1 MLAQDRAEK
10 HLLSSTLRTGASTDA
25 EQKPESCMPSRFVVV
40 LSLLLATASAT
51 ASVAAQQPTQRSA
64 PAADF
69 DAYVANAMKT
79 FDAPGAAIAIV
90 KDGKVVFAKG
100 YGVRRLGSPTPID
113 TNTLFQI
120 ASNTKAFTTASLAML
135 VDEGK
140 LKWDDPVTKYLPWFQ
155 LSDPYVT
162 RELTVRDLI
171 THRSGLGLG
180 AGDLLWLHSN
190 YSRDEMLRR
199 MRYARVASSFRSK
212 YAYDN
217 VLYAAAGEVVAAASG
232 KSWDEFVRERILQ
245 PLGMTDVLTGVAGL
259 SANADM
265 ASPHSV
271 IDGRQQLI
279 SLDSVDV
286 IAPAGGIIASVS
298 DIAKWMIV
306 QLDSGRVGNTRL
318 WNAARTRD
326 MWSGQTIIPIAPP
339 SVPALAPVTPNF
351 SEYGLGWDL
360 QDYRGHKIVTHTGGL
375 GGMTS
380 RTLLVPDARL
390 GIIMLTNSETPLI
403 NVIPFRAMDDM
414 LGTPRLDWTAIRLE
428 ASRKARESAAGV
440 EARAASTRNRESKP
454 SLPLAKYAGNYNDA
468 MYGDASI
475 TEENGHLVLRFAH
488 SPEFTGDLEHWQYD
502 TFVAHWRTKTIPDAY
517 VTFSLTASGDIDTM
531 KMAAVSP
538 LADFSYDY
546 QDLLFHPMPKNYSP
560 NPQR

>member
-1 MLAQDRAEK
+1 ML
-10 HLLSSTLRTGASTDA
+10 
-25 EQKPESCMPSRFVVV
+25 SRVALI
-40 LSLLLATASAT
+40 LSLPLTAVSA
-51 ASVAAQQPTQRSA
+51 AAQQSAQRALPS
-64 PAADF
+64 ADF
-69 DAYVANAMKT
+69 DAYVATALKT

-100 YGVRRLGSPTPID
+100 YGVKKVGSPAPID
-113 TNTLFQI
+113 THTLFQI

-190 YSRDEMLRR
+190 YSRDEVLHRI
-199 MRYARVASSFRSK
+199 RYARVASSFRSR

-232 KSWDEFVRERILQ
+232 KPWDAFVKERILQ
-245 PLGMTDVLTGVAGL
+245 PLGMTGALTGVAEL
-259 SANADM
+259 SPSADM
-265 ASPHSV
+265 ASPYSM
-271 IDGRQQLI
+271 IDGREQLI

-318 WNAARTRD
+318 WSAARTRD
-326 MWSGQTIIPIAPP
+326 MWSGQTILPIAPP
-339 SVPALAPVTPNF
+339 PAPALAPVTPNF
-351 SEYGLGWDL
+351 SEYGLGWFL

-390 GIIMLTNSETPLI
+390 GIVILTNSETPLI
-403 NVIPFRAMDDM
+403 NAIPFRAMDDM
-414 LGTPRLDWTAIRLE
+414 LGTPRLDWVAIDE
-428 ASRKARESAAGV
+428 AAQKKALASGAEV
-440 EARAASTRNRESKP
+440 EAKAASSRNHDSKP
-454 SLPLAKYAGNYNDA
+454 SLPLARYAGNYNDA

-475 TEENGHLVLRFAH
+475 ADENGHLVLRFAH

-517 VTFSLTASGDIDTM
+517 VTFSLNASGDIDTM

-546 QDLLFHPMPKNYSP
+546 QDLLFHPVPKNYSP
-560 NPQR
+560 NPPR

>member
-1 MLAQDRAEK
+1 MLSRVALA
-10 HLLSSTLRTGASTDA
+10 LSFTLAAG
-25 EQKPESCMPSRFVVV
+25 
-40 LSLLLATASAT
+40 SA
-51 ASVAAQQPTQRSA
+51 AAQQPAQRTLPS
-64 PAADF
+64 ADF
-69 DAYVANAMKT
+69 DAYVASAMKA

-100 YGVRRLGSPTPID
+100 YGVRKLGSPAPID
-113 TNTLFQI
+113 AHTLFQI

-162 RELTVRDLI
+162 RELTVRDLL

-190 YSRDEMLRR
+190 YSRDEILHRI
-199 MRYARVASSFRSK
+199 RYARVASSFRSR

-217 VLYAAAGEVVAAASG
+217 VLYVAAGEVLAAASG
-232 KSWDEFVRERILQ
+232 KPWDEFVRERILQ

-259 SANADM
+259 SASANM
-265 ASPHSV
+265 ASPHSM
-271 IDGRQQLI
+271 IDGRQQVI

-286 IAPAGGIIASVS
+286 IAPAGGLIASVD
-298 DIAKWMIV
+298 DIAKWMIA
-306 QLDSGRVGNTRL
+306 QLDSGRTGNTRL
-318 WNAARTRD
+318 WSAARTRD
-326 MWSGQTIIPIAPP
+326 MWSGQTILPISPP
-339 SVPALAPVTPNF
+339 SVPELAPVTPNF

-380 RTLLVPDARL
+380 RTLLVPGANL

-428 ASRKARESAAGV
+428 ASRKARARAAGV
-440 EARAASTRNRESKP
+440 EAKAASSRNRDSKP
-454 SLPLAKYAGNYNDA
+454 SLPLAGYAGNYNDM

-475 TEENGHLVLRFAH
+475 VEENGHLVLRFAH
-488 SPEFTGDLEHWQYD
+488 SPEFTADLEHWQYD
-502 TFVAHWRTKTIPDAY
+502 TFLAHWRTKTIPDAF
-517 VTFSLTASGDIDTM
+517 VTVSLTASGDIDTM

-546 QDLLFHPMPKNYSP
+546 QDLLFRPVEKGYSA
-560 NPQR
+560 NPPR

>member
-1 MLAQDRAEK
+1 MQARVLILSLSLA
-10 HLLSSTLRTGASTDA
+10 GASA
-25 EQKPESCMPSRFVVV
+25 
-40 LSLLLATASAT
+40 
-51 ASVAAQQPTQRSA
+51 AAQQPTPRSQ

-69 DAYVANAMKT
+69 DAYVTSAMKT

-100 YGVRRLGSPTPID
+100 YGVKKLGAPSPID
-113 TNTLFQI
+113 THTLFQI

-162 RELTVRDLI
+162 RELTVRDLL

-180 AGDLLWLHSN
+180 AGDLLWMHSN
-190 YSRDEMLRR
+190 YTRDEILHRI
-199 MRYARVASSFRSK
+199 RYARVASSFRSR

-232 KSWDEFVRERILQ
+232 MPWNEFVRKRILE
-245 PLGMTDVLTGVAGL
+245 PLGMTETLTGVAELGTNPQM
-259 SANADM
+259 S
-265 ASPHSV
+265 SPHSM
-271 IDGRQQLI
+271 IDGREQVI

-286 IAPAGGIIASVS
+286 IAPAGAIIANVN
-298 DIAKWMIV
+298 DIAKWMIA

-318 WNAARTRD
+318 WSAARTRD
-326 MWSGQTIIPIAPP
+326 MWAGQTILPISQP
-339 SVPALAPVTPNF
+339 STPALAPVTPNF
-351 SEYGLGWDL
+351 YEYGLGWFL
-360 QDYRGHKIVTHTGGL
+360 QDYRGHKIITHTGGL

-390 GIIMLTNSETPLI
+390 GIIILTNSETALI
-403 NVIPFRAMDDM
+403 NAIPFRAMDDM
-414 LGTPRLDWTAIRLE
+414 LGTPRLDWVSIYDAAHKKAL
-428 ASRKARESAAGV
+428 ASSAAV
-440 EARAASTRNRESKP
+440 EAKAAGSRNHDSKP
-454 SLPLAKYAGNYNDA
+454 SLPLAKYAGDYNDL
-468 MYGDASI
+468 MYGAASI
-475 TEENGHLVLRFAH
+475 TDENGHLVLRFAH
-488 SPEFTGDLEHWQYD
+488 SPEFTADLEHWQYD

-517 VTFSLTASGDIDTM
+517 ITFSLTANGDIDMM

-546 QDLLFHPMPKNYSP
+546 QDLLFHPVPKTEK
-560 NPQR
+560 